1 MNGDAL
7 RARLAAIAAE
17 PDDGRVAY
25 GADVLEVLD
34 VSPIPAAV
42 LVPVVIG
49 PVPGILLTKRNAH
62 LANHAGQVSFPGGR
76 MDPGETPEAA
86 ALREAEEEVALDRRH
101 VEVLGRMAD
110 HVTGTGFRITPILSV
125 LPPGLELRPSPE
137 EVELGVR
144 AAAGGVARPG
154 GAAAPAPA
162 GARPLAGILGLA
174 ASRAF
179 HLGRHRRDPE
189 APGGEAARGGVVPAA
204 PEGRFVAVF
213 EPVRCPCVRVGVGVG
228 AVVVGAAS
236 SVASQRAV
244 QRLSRCSQFLHG
256 QRAPQETQ

>member
-7 RARLAAIAAE
+7 RTRLAAIAAQ
-17 PDDGRVAY
+17 PVDGRVAY

-110 HVTGTGFRITPILSV
+110 HVTGTGFRITPILGV

-137 EVELGVR
+137 EVD
-144 AAAGGVARPG
+144 
-154 GAAAPAPA
+154 
-162 GARPLAGILGLA
+162 
-174 ASRAF
+174 S
-179 HLGRHRRDPE
+179 
-189 APGGEAARGGVVPAA
+189 
-204 PEGRFVAVF
+204 VF
-213 EPVRCPCVRVGVGVG
+213 ELPLEVLLDPG
-228 AVVVGAAS
+228 
-236 SVASQRAV
+236 
-244 QRLSRCSQFLHG
+244 
-256 QRAPQETQ
+256 APQRQRRQVRGHWREYWVWPHPEHFIWGATAAILKHLAEKLREAG